1 MHYGKV
7 RFLFCHRWKRRTVS
21 TWIYVDWNCS
31 TLLRRPFFK
40 YFYILYDHQPRLSTV
55 FGYYFV
61 SFFSENARRLQLVRE
76 SIASR
81 KVFEQLVP
89 PIPPNGRH
97 EEFPVAANTG
107 PESTKRNNDPIFV
120 WHDILLCTTDG
131 GGGGCGCGGGCRL
144 LYVPVFVAAV
154 KKSFGS
160 ACYDDKL

>member
-1 MHYGKV
+1 MDLRRLKLFDLTPSSIFQILLHSV
-7 RFLFCHRWKRRTVS
+7 RPSAAVIDCLRLLFCFG
-21 TWIYVDWNCS
+21 
-31 TLLRRPFFK
+31 LLRKRAPFAAGEGV
-40 YFYILYDHQPRLSTV
+40 DREPQ
-55 FGYYFV
+55 
-61 SFFSENARRLQLVRE
+61 SFRTTR
-76 SIASR
+76 
-81 KVFEQLVP
+81 P

-120 WHDILLCTTDG
+120 WHDILLCTADG